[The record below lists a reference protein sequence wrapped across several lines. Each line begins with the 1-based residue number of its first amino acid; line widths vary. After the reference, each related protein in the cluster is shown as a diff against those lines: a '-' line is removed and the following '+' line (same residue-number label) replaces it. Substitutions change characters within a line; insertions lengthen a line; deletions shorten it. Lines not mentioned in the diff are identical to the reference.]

1 MRGAVVKPGAGVG
14 RLAPRA
20 GASALLLAAMVAAG
34 CSNQSAAPAESA
46 APAPAATPNDPQ
58 HQGITEAHGD
68 HSPHKGGMVLMNGD
82 VHYEVV
88 LSRDGAHRIWFS
100 DAVRAELPA
109 SVATGVVMTISRP
122 GKPEEVLRLEIDES
136 GESWIAHGQPVPET
150 DAYVKITYTMTGE
163 PHEVEV
169 PFVIQTPPTQP

>member
-1 MRGAVVKPGAGVG
+1 MRGAVNFF
-14 RLAPRA
+14 RA
-20 GASALLLAAMVAAG
+20 GAVLLTTALVAA
-34 CSNQSAAPAESA
+34 CSNQPAAPAETT
-46 APAPAATPNDPQ
+46 APPPAATPVDPQ
-58 HQGITEAHGD
+58 HQGLTEPHGD
-68 HSPHKGGMVLMNGD
+68 HTPHKGGMVLMNGD

-88 LSRDGAHRIWFS
+88 LSREGAHRIWFS

-122 GKPEEVLRLEIDES
+122 GKPEEVLHLEIDDA

-169 PFVIQTPPTQP
+169 PFVIQAPPTQP

>member
-1 MRGAVVKPGAGVG
+1 MRRGTRRPVLLGAI
-14 RLAPRA
+14 
-20 GASALLLAAMVAAG
+20 VAAITAA
-34 CSNQSAAPAESA
+34 CSSQPAAPAAS
-46 APAPAATPNDPQ
+46 APAAPVDPQ
-58 HQGITEAHGD
+58 HQGLTEPHGD

-109 SVATGVVMTISRP
+109 SVATGVTMTISRP
-122 GKPEEVLRLEIDES
+122 GQPEEVLRLVIDDA
-136 GESWIAHGQPVPET
+136 GESWVAHGRPVPET
-150 DAYVKITYTMTGE
+150 DAYVKIAYSMTGE

-169 PFVIQTPPTQP
+169 PFVIQTPTTPR